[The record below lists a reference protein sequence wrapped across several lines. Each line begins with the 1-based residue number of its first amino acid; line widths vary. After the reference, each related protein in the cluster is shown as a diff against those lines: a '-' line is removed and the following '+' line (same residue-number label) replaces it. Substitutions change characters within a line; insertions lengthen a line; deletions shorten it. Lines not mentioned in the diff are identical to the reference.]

1 MPKDLDIPALP
12 TTKSKKYIKD
22 AAKHVDHHFPDNY
35 GNTSNFIFPI
45 THEDALTWL
54 KAFIK
59 DKLENFG
66 PYQDFILNKEPYLF
80 HSCL

>member
-1 MPKDLDIPALP
+1 MLLN
-12 TTKSKKYIKD
+12 
-22 AAKHVDHHFPDNY
+22 HVDHHFPDNY
-35 GNTSNFIFPI
+35 GNTGNFIFPI

-80 HSCL
+80 HFVYPVLLILVFLIQVKL